1 MSAQENIPQPE
12 DLADDIEDSG
22 PSIDDFFRELEEK
35 ERDLQIT
42 ADLSIEIAELDLDLD
57 SPAQTFIENDVAI
70 ERNGESSPPSSASK
84 AKPAKVPTAVPAA
97 EPAVQKGRAA
107 QLENELAAMKLKV
120 AELKAERSDLVERKD
135 QQLKDF
141 ENFKYRVD
149 RERRGSFIDQIAN
162 LATQMLPV
170 LDNLNRAIDAV
181 PAHAEERDPEFTHFY
196 QGIVLVSQ
204 QVNEIF
210 AGMGVEPIRAVGDA
224 FDPHLHEAV
233 GVIEDPD
240 KKPGTVVAEMLRG
253 YRIGNKVIRHSM
265 VQVVMTSQPARG
277 ATPPEP
283 ASENAAELPA
293 SEEDG
298 TDGGTDADMIER
310 F

>member
-42 ADLSIEIAELDLDLD
+42 ADLSIEIAELDLDMD
-57 SPAQTFIENDVAI
+57 TPAQTFIENDVAI
-70 ERNGESSPPSSASK
+70 ERNGESSPASSAPK
-84 AKPAKVPTAVPAA
+84 PKPAPVSAAVPAA
-97 EPAVQKGRAA
+97 DPSAQKGRAA

-181 PAHAEERDPEFTHFY
+181 PAHAEERDPEFTHFF

-204 QVNEIF
+204 QVNEVF
-210 AGMGVEPIRAVGDA
+210 AGMGVEPIRAIGET

-233 GVIEDPD
+233 GIVEDPER
-240 KKPGTVVAEMLRG
+240 PAGTVVAEMLRG
-253 YRIGNKVIRHSM
+253 YRIGNKIIRHSM
-265 VQVVMTSQPARG
+265 VQVVTAAQPVRAAAPANPAPQG
-277 ATPPEP
+277 SPE
-283 ASENAAELPA
+283 ASGEKENKV
-293 SEEDG
+293 SDG
-298 TDGGTDADMIER
+298 LDADLIER

>member
-12 DLADDIEDSG
+12 DLENDIEDSG
-22 PSIDDFFRELEEK
+22 PSIDDFFRQLEEK

-42 ADLSIEIAELDLDLD
+42 ADLSIEIAELDIDLD
-57 SPAQTFIENDVAI
+57 QPAQSFVENEIAL
-70 ERNGESSPPSSASK
+70 ERGGEVSSANSANVPK
-84 AKPAKVPTAVPAA
+84 ARSSAPQPASTAP
-97 EPAVQKGRAA
+97 EQPKGRDPK
-107 QLENELAAMKLKV
+107 LEGELAELRRKV
-120 AELKAERSDLVERKD
+120 AELKLERSELAEKKD

-181 PAHAEERDPEFTHFY
+181 PAHAEEHDPAFTHFF

-204 QVNEIF
+204 QVNEVF
-210 AGMGVEPIRAVGDA
+210 AGMGVEPIKAIGEP

-233 GVIEDPD
+233 AVVEDPQ
-240 KKPGTVVAEMLRG
+240 KKTGTVVEEMLRG
-253 YRIGNKVIRHSM
+253 YKIGNKVIRHSM
-265 VQVVMTSQPARG
+265 VKVVTAGQPAKP
-277 ATPPEP
+277 ANEPPPSEP
-283 ASENAAELPA
+283 SE
-293 SEEDG
+293 
-298 TDGGTDADMIER
+298 GGDLGGEMIER

>member
-12 DLADDIEDSG
+12 DLADDIEDNG
-22 PSIDDFFRELEEK
+22 PSIDDFFRELEAK

-57 SPAQTFIENDVAI
+57 TPAQSYVENDVAI
-70 ERNGESSPPSSASK
+70 ERNGEAGAVTPTPSSKLQTEASMTRPAAGSVASK
-84 AKPAKVPTAVPAA
+84 AADSKL
-97 EPAVQKGRAA
+97 Q
-107 QLENELAAMKLKV
+107 NELASLKLKV
-120 AELKAERSDLVERKD
+120 AELKAERSDLVEKKD

-141 ENFKYRVD
+141 ENFKYRMD

-162 LATQMLPV
+162 LAVQMLPV

-181 PAHAEERDPEFTHFY
+181 PAHAEEHDATFTHFF

-204 QVNEIF
+204 QVNEVF
-210 AGMGVEPIRAVGDA
+210 AGMGVEPIRAIGEA

-233 GVIEDPD
+233 AVVEDPQ
-240 KKPGTVVAEMLRG
+240 KKTGTVVEEMLRG
-253 YRIGNKVIRHSM
+253 YKIGNKVIRHSM
-265 VQVVMTSQPARG
+265 VKVVTAQQASQPASEPPPPLEKNEERPEDTATDEERG
-277 ATPPEP
+277 AD
-283 ASENAAELPA
+283 L
-293 SEEDG
+293 
-298 TDGGTDADMIER
+298 IER

>member
-12 DLADDIEDSG
+12 DLEDDIEETG
-22 PSIDDFFRELEEK
+22 TSIDDFFRELEEK

-57 SPAQTFIENDVAI
+57 APVQLFIENDIGI
-70 ERNGESSPPSSASK
+70 ERNGETEPPPTRKIEPIPTKA
-84 AKPAKVPTAVPAA
+84 AKP
-97 EPAVQKGRAA
+97 VQEASVSKGKQT
-107 QLENELAAMKLKV
+107 QLENEIATLKLKV
-120 AELKAERSDLVERKD
+120 AEMRAERSDLVDKKD

-170 LDNLNRAIDAV
+170 LDNLNRAIDSV
-181 PAHAEERDPEFTHFY
+181 PAHAEEHDPAFTQFF

-204 QVNEIF
+204 QVNEVF
-210 AGMGVEPIRAVGDA
+210 AGMGVEPIRAIGEE

-233 GVIEDPD
+233 AVVEDAS
-240 KKPGTVVAEMLRG
+240 KKTGTVVEEMLRG
-253 YRIGNKVIRHSM
+253 YKIGNKVIRHSM
-265 VQVVMTSQPARG
+265 VKVVTANQPAR
-277 ATPPEP
+277 P
-283 ASENAAELPA
+283 AVNEVELSAESAAE
-293 SEEDG
+293 ETGE
-298 TDGGTDADMIER
+298 TDASGGLGSDLIER
-310 F
+310 S

>member
-12 DLADDIEDSG
+12 DLADEIEENG
-22 PSIDDFFRELEEK
+22 TSIDDFFRELEEK

-57 SPAQTFIENDVAI
+57 SGAQLFIEKDLGI
-70 ERNGESSPPSSASK
+70 ERNGETDPAPTKKVESV
-84 AKPAKVPTAVPAA
+84 PAKAA
-97 EPAVQKGRAA
+97 IPGQEASAPKGKQS
-107 QLENELAAMKLKV
+107 QLENEIASLKLKV
-120 AELKAERSDLVERKD
+120 AEMRAERSDLVDKKD

-170 LDNLNRAIDAV
+170 LDNLNRAIDSV
-181 PAHAEERDPEFTHFY
+181 PEHAEEHDPAFTHFF
-196 QGIVLVSQ
+196 QGIVLVNQ
-204 QVNEIF
+204 QVNEVF
-210 AGMGVEPIRAVGDA
+210 AGMGVEPIRAVGQE

-233 GVIEDPD
+233 AVVEDAS
-240 KKPGTVVAEMLRG
+240 KKTGTVVEEMLRG
-253 YRIGNKVIRHSM
+253 YKIGNKVVRHSM
-265 VQVVMTSQPARG
+265 VKVVTAQQASTSPKKVEQPAER
-277 ATPPEP
+277 
-283 ASENAAELPA
+283 AAEDA
-293 SEEDG
+293 GE
-298 TDGGTDADMIER
+298 TDVSGGPESDLIER